1 MGDFKSNI
9 YFSFILENLSTEQ
22 RSKIR
27 VPVWSGS
34 DESHLPDFR
43 IAAFRGS
50 LVALKRTLILLDQS
64 LTLMT
69 SFNLNYFF
77 PGYSNENPRNLLSPR
92 ETGMVSYFH

>member
-34 DESHLPDFR
+34 DKSHLPDFQ

-50 LVALKRTLILLDQS
+50 LVALIRTLILLDQS

-69 SFNLNYFF
+69 SFNLNYSLEVLF
-77 PGYSNENPRNLLSPR
+77 SDTATLVVRTS
-92 ETGMVSYFH
+92 T

>member
-34 DESHLPDFR
+34 DESHLPDFQ

-50 LVALKRTLILLDQS
+50 LVALIRTLILLDQS

-77 PGYSNENPRNLLSPR
+77 TSNTPGVKASKHASEGHTMFSP
-92 ETGMVSYFH
+92 